1 MVNRTSLR
9 AFAVFA
15 ALGMLTTPSAVRA
28 QLVGDFDR
36 GRDLAA
42 THCVACHGADGNGPV
57 PSFPKIAGL
66 HKEYTIKQ
74 LQEFRTQRRVSE
86 IMQPIAAGLSEQE
99 IADVALFFAA
109 QRAVPVEVVDAG
121 VLPLGRRVYEEGN
134 PAAGVPACAGCH
146 GTEGRGNP
154 RFPRLAG
161 QYPDYTLEQ
170 MRQFAG
176 GERRNDKRMMQAIA
190 TRLSAE
196 ETHAVAHYIASMP

>member
-15 ALGMLTTPSAVRA
+15 ALGMLTAPSAVRA

-74 LQEFRTQRRVSE
+74 LQEFRTQRRQWLALGS
-86 IMQPIAAGLSEQE
+86 L
-99 IADVALFFAA
+99 AD
-109 QRAVPVEVVDAG
+109 QRA
-121 VLPLGRRVYEEGN
+121 
-134 PAAGVPACAGCH
+134 H
-146 GTEGRGNP
+146 
-154 RFPRLAG
+154 
-161 QYPDYTLEQ
+161 
-170 MRQFAG
+170 
-176 GERRNDKRMMQAIA
+176 AIA
-190 TRLSAE
+190 LAQQLRCRRAARLTGG
-196 ETHAVAHYIASMP
+196 THDRVHRPSPSLR